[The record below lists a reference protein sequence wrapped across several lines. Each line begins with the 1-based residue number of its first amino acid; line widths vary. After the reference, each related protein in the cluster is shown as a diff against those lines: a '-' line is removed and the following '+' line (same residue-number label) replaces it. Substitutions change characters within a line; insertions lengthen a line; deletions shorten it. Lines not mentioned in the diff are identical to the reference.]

1 MGVYRDVGIY
11 QQSALAPVPESY
23 SDEEAIRHHTD
34 LKTVTMALQCLAD
47 GAVYLIDWYFPWQL
61 IDWVL
66 RLQLIVWLAAVGV
79 SYWIFWRSVVKK
91 RAWLQ
96 KNNSNNR

>member
-1 MGVYRDVGIY
+1 
-11 QQSALAPVPESY
+11 
-23 SDEEAIRHHTD
+23 
-34 LKTVTMALQCLAD
+34 
-47 GAVYLIDWYFPWQL
+47 LIDWYFPWQL